1 MDPKQIVAILVIG
14 LIAGW
19 LASLVVGGGSLVK
32 YIIWGVLGAVVGGIV
47 LPMVGI
53 HVDLGNPLLSAIVV
67 STIGAIILV
76 IVARVIG

>member
-53 HVDLGNPLLSAIVV
+53 RVDLGNPLLSAIVV

-76 IVARVIG
+76 VVARVIG